1 MGANIAGIYGAQIY
15 RSDDAPLYRRG
26 FAINIAVLS
35 VGLALGTFRYLDDR
49 VVRGRGRKI
58 KDFWR
63 SRKQ

>member
-35 VGLALGTFRYLDDR
+35 AGLALGTFRYLDER
-49 VVRGRGRKI
+49 FRGRRGAIRET
-58 KDFWR
+58 FR
-63 SRKQ
+63 SSKQ

>member
-35 VGLALGTFRYLDDR
+35 VGLSLATFRYLESR
-49 VVRGRGRKI
+49 VRNKGGSLKALLRLRK
-58 KDFWR
+58 
-63 SRKQ
+63 